1 MVKIMDKV
9 SALKKAID
17 IAGGQ
22 SALAE
27 KLTVLARDSGL
38 ISTCKTISQKNVTSW
53 VNRHKQSP
61 SKFAY
66 LIAAAIDHQVTAK
79 QLRPDLYPVATEA
92 DYKRAG

>member
-1 MVKIMDKV
+1 MVIKMNKA

-38 ISTCKTISQKNVTSW
+38 IPKDKNINQKNVTSW
-53 VNRHKQSP
+53 VNRQKQSP
-61 SKFAY
+61 SKFVY
-66 LIAAAIDHQVTAK
+66 LIAAAIDNKVTAK
-79 QLRPDLYPVATEA
+79 QLRPDLYPNDTSA
-92 DYKRAG
+92 